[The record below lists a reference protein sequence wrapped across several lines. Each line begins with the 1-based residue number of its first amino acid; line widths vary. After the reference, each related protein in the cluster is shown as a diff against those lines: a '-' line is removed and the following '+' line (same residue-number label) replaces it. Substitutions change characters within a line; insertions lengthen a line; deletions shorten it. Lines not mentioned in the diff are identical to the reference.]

1 MIAIADIYIITAGR
15 RRGEEPFIARR
26 TVMRAALLTLMVAAL
41 PISACSGKPAK
52 AVRPIAAAQDVV
64 EVGTPQMY
72 GQWQW
77 TVLAYSREKSLA
89 GGGKRLLP
97 NGVFLLVELSLTNL
111 AIKPASFDDYVF
123 FRVQDGQHRAYLMDR
138 SGSDLAAAGM
148 GLPPHGVIAFDIASD
163 AQDLVLSEETRGE
176 GPVRLG
182 R

>member
-1 MIAIADIYIITAGR
+1 VRASVL
-15 RRGEEPFIARR
+15 FILI
-26 TVMRAALLTLMVAAL
+26 AALLGA
-41 PISACSGKPAK
+41 ACSSQPDKV
-52 AVRPIAAAQDVV
+52 VRPIAAAQDVV

-89 GGGKRLLP
+89 GGGQSLAPHGL
-97 NGVFLLVELSLTNL
+97 FLLVEMSLTNL

-123 FRVQDGQHRAYLMDR
+123 FRIQDGQHRAYLMDKA
-138 SGSDLAAAGM
+138 GSEVAAGAR
-148 GLPPHGVIAFDIASD
+148 GLPPHGVDVPAGGTLHTIIAFDIASD

>member
-1 MIAIADIYIITAGR
+1 MGSRGRARLIGAVLTA
-15 RRGEEPFIARR
+15 
-26 TVMRAALLTLMVAAL
+26 AAVVVLA
-41 PISACSGKPAK
+41 ACSAKAEK

-77 TVLAYSREKSLA
+77 AVLCVSREKSISD
-89 GGGKRLLP
+89 GGQQLRP
-97 NGVFLLVELSLTNL
+97 SGVYLLVEISLTNL

-123 FRVQDGQHRAYLMDR
+123 FRVQDGQHRAYLMDKAA
-138 SGSDLAAAGM
+138 GEAAARAKGF
-148 GLPPHGVIAFDIASD
+148 PPHGADVPAGGTLHTVIAFDIPTD